1 MHAILL
7 ALILIFSGVVNA
19 RAADT
24 CSNTK
29 EVCVDACWS
38 QMGLANLDCRKRC
51 NEQLASCLKTGV
63 FKARQVNKSGLEKK

>member
-7 ALILIFSGVVNA
+7 ALILTLSGVANA

-29 EVCVDACWS
+29 DICENTCWS
-38 QMGLANLDCRKRC
+38 QMGLANLDCRKQC
-51 NEQLASCLKTGV
+51 NEQFVSCLKTGV
-63 FKARQVNKSGLEKK
+63 FKTRGVNKSGLEKK

>member
-1 MHAILL
+1 MPAILL
-7 ALILIFSGVVNA
+7 ALILTLMGFVTA

-29 EVCVDACWS
+29 DTCENACWS

-51 NEQLASCLKTGV
+51 SDQLASCLKTGV
-63 FKARQVNKSGLEKK
+63 FKTREINRSKLEKK

>member
-7 ALILIFSGVVNA
+7 ALALILSGVVDA

-29 EVCVDACWS
+29 DICENACWS
-38 QMGLANLDCRKRC
+38 QMGLANLDCHKRC
-51 NEQLASCLKTGV
+51 NEQFASCLKTGV
-63 FKARQVNKSGLEKK
+63 FKTREVNKSGLEKK

>member
-7 ALILIFSGVVNA
+7 ALILALSGVGNA

-29 EVCVDACWS
+29 DTCENACWS
-38 QMGLANLDCRKRC
+38 QMGLANLDCHKRC
-51 NEQLASCLKTGV
+51 NEQFASCLKTGV
-63 FKARQVNKSGLEKK
+63 FKTREVNKSGLEKK